1 MHVSIEQAVS
11 AEELGLS
18 KHPANHRQNAADLTL
33 FQSRCSHLTSY
44 TCMVSEVVS
53 VS

>member
-33 FQSRCSHLTSY
+33 GD
-44 TCMVSEVVS
+44 VVFCALYHMPLKPH
-53 VS
+53 